1 MTPLYKTRRVFHLQI
16 LFGLMMAEPEHLG
29 YAKIGLKGFNVVG
42 LLGKG
47 AYSVVMEGEEE
58 KDSEEFDQRIVDQF
72 EDYMVHQVAGDGNCL
87 FHAIEHQLQLQNI
100 RNDDGEV
107 YDHELLRVLTVSRV
121 DEDSRLRLFFS
132 DDDCFD
138 LARLTGYVDHAA
150 IAALAEALGVTI
162 IVHRP
167 GHDQVVLNQQNEE
180 MPSNITLRVLYN
192 GVNHYDSLM
201 PMSTATETKAIGK
214 KRKAS
219 GNQTRKRRKYKKP
232 NVAIKIF
239 KQEDEDMCNV
249 CTKKFI
255 KAV

>member
-1 MTPLYKTRRVFHLQI
+1 
-16 LFGLMMAEPEHLG
+16 MAEPEHLG

-100 RNDDGEV
+100 RNDDGQV
-107 YDHELLRVLTVSRV
+107 YDHKLLRVLTVSRV

-167 GHDQVVLNQQNEE
+167 GHDQVVLNQQNEV
-180 MPSNITLRVLYN
+180 MPSNI
-192 GVNHYDSLM
+192 
-201 PMSTATETKAIGK
+201 I
-214 KRKAS
+214 
-219 GNQTRKRRKYKKP
+219 NQ
-232 NVAIKIF
+232 N
-239 KQEDEDMCNV
+239 
-249 CTKKFI
+249 
-255 KAV
+255 